1 MNILIFTSS
10 RAEYGIL
17 SNLIKQLDNLK
28 SVNLK
33 LIVSGSHLS
42 QKYGYTISEIIRDK
56 VKIHKKIKLSY
67 KDTKNSQLKNFNLIF
82 KELSNFFFQK

>member
-56 VKIHKKIKLSY
+56 VKIHKK
-67 KDTKNSQLKNFNLIF
+67 
-82 KELSNFFFQK
+82 